1 MSADVRK
8 QTNKVFFTFFNQEK
22 EIVGVDHDVAIL
34 ENKKIRNRVNRQQYK
49 NRWTDRRTKCKDL
62 EKAFILRSFW
72 GLSLSLSLSF
82 RA

>member
-34 ENKKIRNRVNRQQYK
+34 ENKKIRNKVNRQQYK
-49 NRWTDRRTKCKDL
+49 KQMDRQNA
-62 EKAFILRSFW
+62 KAWKKHLF
-72 GLSLSLSLSF
+72 
-82 RA
+82 